1 MGTGLPE
8 HPSTLQM
15 QVTPTIELVDK
26 LYTQRRMK
34 RGRGDPAAGAE
45 TQMLPVCKPARS

>member
-26 LYTQRRMK
+26 FYTQRIPSGSLDEEKER
-34 RGRGDPAAGAE
+34 
-45 TQMLPVCKPARS
+45 